1 MNIIKTKKNT
11 TVLQLNNRQ
20 LSIIAHN
27 LHLQIYDLESVN
39 NEDYEEGEKI
49 DKKAIQKDC
58 EIILGELQKIKI
70 WGNLPKLN
78 EMENCEMCEEGITKE
93 ELKNSDICNEC
104 LNELN

>member
-1 MNIIKTKKNT
+1 MNIIKTKKDS
-11 TVLQLNNRQ
+11 VLLQLNNRQ

-49 DKKAIQKDC
+49 DKKAIQEDC

-70 WGNLPKLN
+70 WGNLPKLPK
-78 EMENCEMCEEGITKE
+78 TKDQSIRHKLFDTSIRE
-93 ELKNSDICNEC
+93 RR
-104 LNELN
+104 